1 MKRLG
6 VGKGK
11 ATGMTLK
18 GEEGGWGCGR
28 KKLRQTEE
36 VRLRE
41 LLLMTAVSIVR
52 HSQGSD
58 RHNPFLCKSPFRW
71 SLSNSFSTTPL
82 PSLLL

>member
-36 VRLRE
+36 ERLTE
-41 LLLMTAVSIVR
+41 LLLMTAVSIVV
-52 HSQGSD
+52 
-58 RHNPFLCKSPFRW
+58 
-71 SLSNSFSTTPL
+71 
-82 PSLLL
+82 